1 MSEKKVRKPPVAE
14 TNKNNAKQNIVRKK
28 NVLDA
33 WAKNGIP
40 FEAVDESN
48 TKAVSGA
55 LDFFPRSIRQFNFW
69 DGSENS
75 EVVRSELPEI
85 ARNANDTLRSYPD
98 LKSEVE
104 KILDALIAREILQ
117 KNQSKPIKVKKL
129 LDTNALEKKLRS
141 ILENELVNLRRQ
153 QADDRKKYNGDVASL
168 TGQITELKGIVHDLK
183 SENQGLSQQVRNLK
197 SQIAKVSPLKG
208 V

>member
-1 MSEKKVRKPPVAE
+1 MNEKKVRKPPVADI
-14 TNKNNAKQNIVRKK
+14 NRNNAKQNIIRKK

-40 FEAVDESN
+40 VVATDKAN
-48 TKAVSGA
+48 TKTNSGEIE
-55 LDFFPRSIRQFNFW
+55 FFPRSIRQFNFW
-69 DGSENS
+69 DGSANS
-75 EVVRSELPEI
+75 ELARSDLPKI

-98 LKSEVE
+98 LRREIE
-104 KILDALIAREILQ
+104 QTLDALIAREILQ

-129 LDTNALEKKLRS
+129 LDANVLEKKLRS

-153 QADDRKKYNGDVASL
+153 QADDRMRYNHEVASM
-168 TGQITELKGIVHDLK
+168 TGQVTELKRLLRDLK
-183 SENQGLSQQVRNLK
+183 SENQDLSQQVRNLK